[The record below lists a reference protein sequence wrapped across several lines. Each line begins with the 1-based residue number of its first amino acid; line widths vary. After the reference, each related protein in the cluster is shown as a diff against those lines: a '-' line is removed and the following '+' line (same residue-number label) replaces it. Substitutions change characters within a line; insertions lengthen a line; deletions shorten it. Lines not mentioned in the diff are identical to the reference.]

1 MTPHELFTAF
11 TACSKRR
18 DGAAF
23 AELFTPNGVLELP
36 FAQLR
41 YAGRDAIRARV
52 VDTWKRSPVVVT
64 AFDDV
69 VLTGTDGGLV
79 AEYVVRGATW
89 AVPAI
94 LRLGVEAGQIALFRE
109 YLDPIALAAARS
121 SPARELLRRY
131 HAAMQAKDADALAEL
146 YAADAIHEFSF
157 YTPNRPP
164 QLVGR
169 EAIRASYRE
178 GWRDHPLDIHAITDV
193 VVFEAADPEVVFGQW
208 RATATLRTTRAPV
221 TITGFI
227 GLRVREERIVHTWDF
242 MDGLGVAHALGR
254 LPFAK

>member
-11 TACSKRR
+11 AECSQRR

-23 AELFTPNGVLELP
+23 TELFTPDGVLELP

-52 VDTWKRSPVVVT
+52 VDTWARSPVVVT
-64 AFDDV
+64 GFDDIC
-69 VLTGTDGGLV
+69 LTATADGLV

-89 AVPAI
+89 AVRTI
-94 LRLGVEAGQIALFRE
+94 LVLRVEHGKIALFRE
-109 YLDPIALAAARS
+109 YLDPIAVAAARAS
-121 SPARELLRRY
+121 SAREVLRRY
-131 HAAMQAKDADALAEL
+131 HAAMQANDADALADL
-146 YAADAIHEFSF
+146 YAADALHEFSF

-169 EAIRASYRE
+169 EAVRASYRE
-178 GWRDHPLDIHAITDV
+178 GWRDHPLDIHTIEDV

-208 RATATLRTTRAPV
+208 RATATLRTTGAAV
-221 TITGFI
+221 SLTGLI
-227 GLRVREERIVHTWDF
+227 GLRVRAGQIVHTWDF

-254 LPFAK
+254 PPFAK